1 LGVGIW
7 SVKNIEENCGE
18 SGDGEF
24 LGGKNFIEGYDDFF
38 LYLSSEN

>member
-1 LGVGIW
+1 MDAMGDHII
-7 SVKNIEENCGE
+7 SCIEENCGE

-38 LYLSSEN
+38 FYF